1 MTDIISVNYPPYS
14 RFGNIVFCIAAA
26 WAHAKRN
33 NLRLVLTPYQKI
45 CWDGFLHKFKE
56 QIVDSV
62 EICLPRWN
70 EPHYAHH
77 PIPKESRYIAGYYQ
91 SAKYFADFDTDLRK
105 LFYLPQE
112 QAQKAN
118 RRVET
123 ILNGTDR
130 RSAIAIHVRLTDYL
144 HPHVAPIHAVCTP
157 KYHIRA
163 MAAVRLAKPDAVF
176 FVFSDDI
183 EQCRRQPHFRD
194 CQFVDEPDP
203 DQTLYIMSQMSG
215 IIGANSSF
223 SWWAAWL
230 QNKPTMAWFPIPWFG
245 AGGRTDTD
253 DVYYPGWNKISA
265 VD

>member
-1 MTDIISVNYPPYS
+1 MTDIISVEYPRGS
-14 RFGNIVFCIAAA
+14 RFGNIVFVIAAA

-33 NLRLVLTPYQKI
+33 NLRLVLTPYPTI

-56 QIVDSV
+56 QLV
-62 EICLPRWN
+62 ESADICPPRWN
-70 EPHYAHH
+70 EPHYAYR
-77 PIPKESRYIAGYYQ
+77 PIPKAARYIAGYYQ
-91 SAKYFADFDTDLRK
+91 SAKHFADFDADLRK

-118 RRVET
+118 RKMET

-130 RSAIAIHVRLTDYL
+130 RSAIAIHVRLTDYYHQL
-144 HPHVAPIHAVCTP
+144 LSATHAVCTP

-230 QNKPTMAWFPIPWFG
+230 QNKPTRAWFPTPWFG
-245 AGGRTDTD
+245 SGGPTDTG
-253 DVYYPGWNKISA
+253 DVYYPGWNRISA